1 MSPSEPESIEQPSE
15 KPHLKTSS
23 PDLTDHQAISPSKRH
38 VSSLRLRFEMD
49 AKEEES
55 AAMDNESGDREG
67 FSSGDSES
75 KDSNCDE
82 LNRIISPE
90 GTIDSFKGSEVK
102 KSYAKFDADRTSP
115 DVTGI
120 EIDGII
126 ILIQIFYFVIR
137 ENFR

>member
-1 MSPSEPESIEQPSE
+1 MSPSEPEPIEQPTE
-15 KPHLKTSS
+15 KPHLKTPS
-23 PDLTDHQAISPSKRH
+23 PDLIDHQAISPSKRH

-55 AAMDNESGDREG
+55 PTMDNESGDREG

-82 LNRIISPE
+82 LNRIIFPE
-90 GTIDSFKGSEVK
+90 GTIDSFKGSEGK
-102 KSYAKFDADRTSP
+102 KSYAKFDGDRTSP

-120 EIDGII
+120 EIEGII
-126 ILIQIFYFVIR
+126 MLILFYF
-137 ENFR
+137 NYS